1 MVHNVITNIG
11 KIYFIAYYCATHKN
25 YITIY
30 VFKAR
35 LEKLPSKKHSKRV
48 AFSARGVNSRA
59 SLTNSLRQTLSG
71 RQTCKR
77 GNKFENKVSF
87 ESTNMLRLPV
97 FFINTFQK
105 LKTMPKDM
113 P

>member
-35 LEKLPSKKHSKRV
+35 LEKLQKTQQ
-48 AFSARGVNSRA
+48 NSRIF
-59 SLTNSLRQTLSG
+59 G
-71 RQTCKR
+71 KR
-77 GNKFENKVSF
+77 SQ
-87 ESTNMLRLPV
+87 
-97 FFINTFQK
+97 FQGK
-105 LKTMPKDM
+105 LDKLLAPNAVRATDL
-113 P
+113 